1 MIESLYND
9 SSFNKEYIC
18 APMCMSINKNVII
31 RSNNNILNR
40 DFRKEMCDTTI
51 SLSQFKIRIQFNNSL
66 ESLKFNIVEY
76 RKKE

>member
-1 MIESLYND
+1 
-9 SSFNKEYIC
+9 
-18 APMCMSINKNVII
+18 MCMSINKNVII

>member
-9 SSFNKEYIC
+9 SPFNKEYIC
-18 APMCMSINKNVII
+18 APMCMSINKNVITK
-31 RSNNNILNR
+31 STNNILN
-40 DFRKEMCDTTI
+40 RKEMCDTTNPTI

-66 ESLKFNIVEY
+66 ESLKFNIVEC